1 VQWHG
6 DGTELLNSSRV
17 PDTGSFCM
25 GIWKKTSHLHYSLNH
40 FAKSWQNGVYVGPA
54 QIQEEVV
61 VGEDG
66 NSLSGT
72 WTVDQ
77 YDTSG
82 NLLAHLAGK
91 IEAKR
96 LTVDSTIKDVL

>member
-1 VQWHG
+1 
-6 DGTELLNSSRV
+6 
-17 PDTGSFCM
+17 
-25 GIWKKTSHLHYSLNH
+25 
-40 FAKSWQNGVYVGPA
+40 
-54 QIQEEVV
+54 V

-72 WTVDQ
+72 RTVDQ

-82 NLLAHLAGK
+82 NLPARLAGK

-96 LTVDSTIKDVL
+96 LTTDSTIKDVR